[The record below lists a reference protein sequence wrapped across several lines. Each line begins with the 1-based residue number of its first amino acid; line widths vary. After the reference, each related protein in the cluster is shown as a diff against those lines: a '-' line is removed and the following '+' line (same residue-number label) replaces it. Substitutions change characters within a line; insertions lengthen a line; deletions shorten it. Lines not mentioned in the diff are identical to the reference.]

1 MVWAWLACFLFNHR
15 KDFTT
20 DTVRDAIVRSCVPK
34 HMQDLVAAVWL
45 EQPSSATLSRRQL
58 ALDLSFALTFGYSMA
73 TLDGAIFIWA
83 DASVQR
89 KTVWLLS
96 TMDYV
101 TASNLRRCYDAAIAL
116 SQSTDAFMMACDSD
130 VDDKDKVLLRI
141 AHDRLQHASVVKA
154 TLLRHSLM
162 PVSVTNNTSFE
173 NKARAITQTLW
184 FDFGARKERL
194 QTATSMITRC
204 VCIGWGTEFGLAD
217 AHGGDA
223 QSYAAPWMQQT
234 RSLLVEGSLPPSRQ
248 EYLMP
253 NALASAGV
261 CHCFDNIEKDL
272 DRQLSFW
279 PRWIIGFKLLC
290 GLFTKVHLLE
300 FFRSGLP

>member
-1 MVWAWLACFLFNHR
+1 
-15 KDFTT
+15 
-20 DTVRDAIVRSCVPK
+20 
-34 HMQDLVAAVWL
+34 
-45 EQPSSATLSRRQL
+45 
-58 ALDLSFALTFGYSMA
+58 
-73 TLDGAIFIWA
+73 
-83 DASVQR
+83 
-89 KTVWLLS
+89 
-96 TMDYV
+96 
-101 TASNLRRCYDAAIAL
+101 
-116 SQSTDAFMMACDSD
+116 
-130 VDDKDKVLLRI
+130 
-141 AHDRLQHASVVKA
+141 
-154 TLLRHSLM
+154 M
-162 PVSVTNNTSFE
+162 PVSVKNNTSLE
-173 NKARAITQTLW
+173 NKARAITHTFW

-194 QTATSMITRC
+194 QTATSMIRG
-204 VCIGWGTEFGLAD
+204 VCTDRGTEFGLAD

-261 CHCFDNIEKDL
+261 CHCFDNLEKDL